1 MKILVTDGVA
11 TEGIGLLRKEAEV
24 DISKS
29 LDEAALLERISE
41 YDGIMVRSATKITA
55 RCIAAAKNLK
65 VIGRAGAGVD
75 NIDVDAATRKGIV
88 VVNAPGG
95 NSVAVAE
102 HTIALLLC
110 LARNIPSACAN
121 VKSGR
126 WNREKFMGMQV
137 RGKVLGIFGLGSV
150 GAEVAKRAMAMGM
163 KVLAYDP
170 GVSESKAIGM
180 GVVPKE
186 PEDIFT
192 SSDFISLHIPV
203 TPETLGLIR
212 HETIAMMKDGVY
224 IINCSR
230 GKVVDESALV
240 EGLKS
245 GKVAGA
251 ALDVLASEPP
261 PSDHPFL
268 GFDNVII
275 TPHLGA
281 STSEAQMNVALETA
295 KAMLEAVR
303 GEPVRNA
310 VNIPVPSP
318 EVFRELAPF
327 IPLAENLGRFASQW
341 SEGMIASVRVGW
353 GGKLSSL
360 DTRPLL
366 NSVLKGVLSPLL
378 GDNVNMVNALIL
390 AKERGITISELH
402 SSTGEGNPNEIS
414 VETSTNKGTRQVA
427 GVLSAI
433 QTPRVVQIDKYR
445 LDMAFSQY
453 MLVCPHVD
461 QPGIIGMVGT
471 ILGKVGVNIS
481 EMQVA
486 RKARG
491 GDAIMVLGIDSPVS
505 SETIT
510 EIARLAGVLS
520 VKPVHLEC
528 GDSPIEAHK
537 EVNHG

>member
-1 MKILVTDGVA
+1 MMKILVTDGVA
-11 TEGIGLLRKEAEV
+11 REGIELLRKEAHV
-24 DISKS
+24 DVSKP

-41 YDGIMVRSATKITA
+41 YDGIMVRSATKVTA
-55 RCIAAAKNLK
+55 RCIAAARCLK

-110 LARNIPSACAN
+110 LARNVPQACAH
-121 VKSGR
+121 VKSGGWER
-126 WNREKFMGMQV
+126 GKFMGTEV
-137 RGKVLGIFGLGSV
+137 RGKVLGIFGLGRAGV
-150 GAEVAKRAMAMGM
+150 EVAKRALALGM

-170 GVSESKAIGM
+170 GVSASKAASM
-180 GVVPKE
+180 GVVPAE
-186 PEDIFT
+186 PEDVFAN
-192 SSDFISLHIPV
+192 SDFISLHVPV
-203 TPETLGLIR
+203 TPETIGLIR
-212 HETIAMMKDGVY
+212 RETIALMKEGVR

-261 PSDHPFL
+261 PSDHPLL
-268 GFDNVII
+268 GFDNVIV

-295 KAMLEAVR
+295 KAMLAVLR
-303 GEPVRNA
+303 GEPVPNA
-310 VNIPVPSP
+310 VNIPVPAA
-318 EVFRELAPF
+318 EVFRELVPF
-327 IPLAENLGRFASQW
+327 IPLAEVLGKFASQW

-353 GGKLSSL
+353 GGKLSPL

-378 GDNVNMVNALIL
+378 GDDVNMVNAPIL
-390 AKERGITISELH
+390 AKERGIAISEIRA
-402 SSTGEGNPNEIS
+402 SDGDANPNEIS
-414 VETSTNKGTRQVA
+414 VETSTNRGTRLVA
-427 GVLSAI
+427 GVLSAR
-433 QTPRVVQIDKYR
+433 QVPRLVQIDGYR
-445 LDMAFSQY
+445 LDMAFTPY

-471 ILGKVGVNIS
+471 TLGKARVNIS

-486 RKARG
+486 RKAKG
-491 GDAIMVLGIDSPVS
+491 GDAIMVLGIDSPAPP
-505 SETIT
+505 EALT

-520 VKPVHLEC
+520 VKPVYLE
-528 GDSPIEAHK
+528 GPNSQA
-537 EVNHG
+537 GAAQGG

>member
-1 MKILVTDGVA
+1 MMKILVTDGVA
-11 TEGIGLLRKEAEV
+11 NEGIELLRKEAHV
-24 DISKS
+24 DVSKP

-41 YDGIMVRSATKITA
+41 YDGIMVRSATKVTA
-55 RCIAAAKNLK
+55 RCIAAAGRLK

-110 LARNIPSACAN
+110 LARNIPQACAH
-121 VKSGR
+121 VKSGGWER
-126 WNREKFMGMQV
+126 GKFMGTEV
-137 RGKVLGIFGLGSV
+137 RGKVLGIFGLGRAGV
-150 GAEVAKRAMAMGM
+150 EVARRALALGM

-170 GVSESKAIGM
+170 GVSASKAESM
-180 GVVPKE
+180 GVVPAE
-186 PEDIFT
+186 PEDVFAN
-192 SSDFISLHIPV
+192 SDFISLHVPV
-203 TPETLGLIR
+203 TPETIGLIR
-212 HETIAMMKDGVY
+212 RETIALMKKGVR

-240 EGLKS
+240 EGLRS

-261 PSDHPFL
+261 PPDHPLL
-268 GFDNVII
+268 GFDNVIV

-295 KAMLEAVR
+295 KAMLAVLR
-303 GEPVRNA
+303 GEPVQNA
-310 VNIPVPSP
+310 VNIPVPAA
-318 EVFRELAPF
+318 EVFRELVPF
-327 IPLAENLGRFASQW
+327 IPLAETIGKFASQW
-341 SEGMIASVRVGW
+341 SEGMIASIRVGW

-378 GDNVNMVNALIL
+378 GDDVNVVNAPIL
-390 AKERGITISELH
+390 TKERGIAISEIRV
-402 SSTGEGNPNEIS
+402 SDGDGNPNEIS
-414 VETSTNKGTRQVA
+414 VETVTNKGTRLVA
-427 GVLSAI
+427 GVLSAR
-433 QTPRVVQIDKYR
+433 QMPRLVQIDGYR
-445 LDMAFSQY
+445 LDMAFTPY

-471 ILGKVGVNIS
+471 TLGKARVNIS

-486 RKARG
+486 RKTKG
-491 GDAIMVLGIDSPVS
+491 GDAIMVLGIDSPAPP
-505 SETIT
+505 EALT
-510 EIARLAGVLS
+510 EIVRLAGVLS
-520 VKPVHLEC
+520 VKPVYLERPNSQATAQ
-528 GDSPIEAHK
+528 G
-537 EVNHG
+537 G